1 MKTHYINKNLIPALD
16 KAKTLQLLRKTG
28 KLSLEQQEDLLNLS
42 DFLIHTLVNDFNKL
56 KKQNIVLD
64 LNKKI

>member
-1 MKTHYINKNLIPALD
+1 MKTQYINKNLIPALD
-16 KAKTLQLLRKTG
+16 KAKTLQQLRKTG

-42 DFLIHTLVNDFNKL
+42 DFLIFSLVNDFAKL

-64 LNKKI
+64 LNKKL

>member
-1 MKTHYINKNLIPALD
+1 MKTQYINKNLIPALD
-16 KAKTLQLLRKTG
+16 KAKTLQQLRKTG

-42 DFLIHTLVNDFNKL
+42 DFLIFSLINDFAKL

-64 LNKKI
+64 LNKKL

>member
-16 KAKTLQLLRKTG
+16 KAKTLQQLRKTG
-28 KLSLEQQEDLLNLS
+28 KLSLDQQEDLLNLS